1 MTIHVIRVIHFHSL
15 LAETPRPCPHELT
28 IQVSSVSSSKSLFAC
43 TLKTPITAYNMDEND
58 HTIVGGAALVT
69 GSLFLAFA
77 FITVLDVRY
86 LFTATI
92 PLVVVG
98 IMLVV
103 FGRRARSKADEDKGK
118 FEPTMTLYKE
128 MLTFEQRECSAEDAR
143 HSCGRESETETGEG
157 EAGDEELD
165 VQVKTRV
172 EMSLLEALQCCEVP
186 AR

>member
-1 MTIHVIRVIHFHSL
+1 MHTRILV
-15 LAETPRPCPHELT
+15 
-28 IQVSSVSSSKSLFAC
+28 
-43 TLKTPITAYNMDEND
+43 TAYKMDEND

-92 PLVVVG
+92 PLMVVG
-98 IMLVV
+98 IVLIV
-103 FGRRARSKADEDKGK
+103 FGRNSRSKAENDQGK
-118 FEPTMTLYKE
+118 FEITMTLYKE
-128 MLTFEQRECSAEDAR
+128 MLTFEQREYSYEDTR
-143 HSCGRESETETGEG
+143 HSCGRESETETGEA
-157 EAGDEELD
+157 EARDEEFD

-172 EMSLLEALQCCEVP
+172 GMLLLEALQRCEVP